1 MYLLIFTENVFRL
14 GFNWYF
20 NQIFQRHVLQNLQR
34 FTKCEEHPLQYSQ
47 FRRAVNMPI
56 SLLREYSK

>member
-1 MYLLIFTENVFRL
+1 MFFKLDLIGISNIFD
-14 GFNWYF
+14 

-47 FRRAVNMPI
+47 FRTCQLV
-56 SLLREYSK
+56 Y